1 MMRVML
7 VGAVMLGLA
16 EPALAKVSVSGSFT
30 TSQACPALQSIRKQ
44 TNPGTVM
51 TQPGHTYLVT
61 SKNKDDA
68 TYVLL
73 TIEGVQPAERWVS
86 VGCGQMA
93 SGAVSTPG
101 MASAPGSLPATLP
114 SSLGGSAATHVLA
127 LGWEPAFC
135 RQHRDKAECMRET
148 AQSPEA
154 KQLSLHGLWPQP
166 RGKAYCGVDRAVA
179 AADRDHD
186 WGSLPEPSL
195 SPATRQRLG
204 AVMPGLQ
211 SGLERH
217 EWTVHGTCFG
227 GTADAY
233 FNRAAELVE
242 QVNASAVRGAFVE
255 RIGGMMSADE
265 IRAAFDQA
273 FGPGA
278 GARVLVSCPGRGSPR
293 LVGEIVV
300 SLAGDVAGSA
310 NLGDLIRAAPPVGP
324 GCPSGL
330 IAAAR

>member
-1 MMRVML
+1 MREML
-7 VGAVMLGLA
+7 FAGMTLGWLA
-16 EPALAKVSVSGSFT
+16 CAGQAPASAEVPVTGSFI

-44 TNPGTVM
+44 SNPGGVM
-51 TQPGHTYLVT
+51 TEANHAYPVT
-61 SKNKDDA
+61 AKNKDDA

-73 TIEGVQPAERWVS
+73 TIQGAQPAERWVAI
-86 VGCGQMA
+86 GCGQMA
-93 SGAVSTPG
+93 EGASGVAPG
-101 MASAPGSLPATLP
+101 MAAGMT
-114 SSLGGSAATHVLA
+114 GGAAATHVLA

-135 RQHRDKAECMRET
+135 RQHRDKAECARET

-154 KQLSLHGLWPQP
+154 RQLSLHGLWPQP

-179 AADRDHD
+179 AVDRAHNWD
-186 WGSLPEPSL
+186 GLPEPSL

-227 GTADAY
+227 GSADAY
-233 FNRAAELVE
+233 FNRAAALVE
-242 QVNASAVRGAFVE
+242 QVNASAVRGAFVQH
-255 RIGGMMSADE
+255 IGGVMSADE

-278 GARVLVSCPGRGSPR
+278 GARVLVSCPGRDPQRRVS
-293 LVGEIVV
+293 EIVI
-300 SLAGDVAGSA
+300 SLAGDVAGTA
-310 NLGDLIRAAPPVGP
+310 PLADLIAAAGPVGP
-324 GCPSGL
+324 GCPSGV
-330 IAAAR
+330 IEAAR